1 MNIVAKKA
9 FASRRCKKRARLAI
23 PCWRRA
29 VAAPLEQAPKKL
41 IDLFD
46 KRLLQHF
53 DFERFLIVRT
63 IPFERKAL
71 AVDRIEAPDWR
82 RGASATARTARADSP
97 PSPPP
102 TAFHAE
108 GRGLAKTGRVG
119 SKNCLARHHAIHRA
133 GRRLRTSTAAARKG
147 PRRAEAEQGAGQ
159 RFGPWIGQEAW
170 ERVNS
175 SDSCRLSC
183 GPAAL
188 TPLHHKERKGLA
200 SRYIRSNY

>member
-41 IDLFD
+41 IDFFD

-53 DFERFLIVRT
+53 DFEQFLIVRT

-71 AVDRIEAPDWR
+71 AVDRIEAPDWW

-119 SKNCLARHHAIHRA
+119 SGRKIVLPAI
-133 GRRLRTSTAAARKG
+133 TQSTARADAFG
-147 PRRAEAEQGAGQ
+147 PRPR
-159 RFGPWIGQEAW
+159 RR
-170 ERVNS
+170 ERVRAAPRPS
-175 SDSCRLSC
+175 KAPDS
-183 GPAAL
+183 AL
-188 TPLHHKERKGLA
+188 APG
-200 SRYIRSNY
+200 